1 MIIGLTGG
9 TGTGKTSVSKLFL
22 KEGFEVIDYDKVTRE
37 VYVKGSPCLEEI
49 TKNFGKGILN
59 ADGTLNRKALGEIVF
74 SKKEAL
80 DTLNNIVYKY
90 ILAHT
95 KDIIENSHGK
105 KLLLD
110 APTLFESGLSEKCD
124 KIIGVIADR
133 DIKIKRVSARDGLTP
148 QRVMERIDMQ
158 LPDSFYIKNCD
169 YIIENN
175 HSLKELEEKA
185 NSILKELNV

>member
-74 SKKEAL
+74 
-80 DTLNNIVYKY
+80 
-90 ILAHT
+90 
-95 KDIIENSHGK
+95 
-105 KLLLD
+105 
-110 APTLFESGLSEKCD
+110 
-124 KIIGVIADR
+124 
-133 DIKIKRVSARDGLTP
+133 
-148 QRVMERIDMQ
+148 
-158 LPDSFYIKNCD
+158 
-169 YIIENN
+169 
-175 HSLKELEEKA
+175 
-185 NSILKELNV
+185 